1 MDTEQQGILHQC
13 TTAWREGRR
22 EECERLLAGRDTRDL
37 RDPGL
42 HLAWADFLEELGK
55 TDEHLQELHLAV
67 RDDPGNRELYAR
79 LAEVYLDQ
87 GRADRAARCWAACI
101 KQRPGDAEPYQQL
114 AQLFKESGD
123 YPHALQTLQEGQAKT
138 QDVGF
143 APLIREL
150 QAATATAS
158 DSTPEPS
165 AASDQIIPGQHHL
178 VTFTSLFSGREGV
191 YARQWLSP
199 TGEGGYTPVHEPL
212 TLKVAENH
220 ILGNHTVGVYPVRMD
235 NTVNFIAFDLDLAK
249 FAVNKTITNQ
259 KAWNQAMQQLHG
271 VACRLLDLGAAHDLP
286 GYLEDSGFKGRHV
299 WFFLETPVPAGI
311 AKKCG
316 DLLCSQLGAI
326 PPGVV
331 IEVFP
336 KQARVNPGSLGN
348 LIKLPLGYHKRTGR
362 RARFLQP
369 SGELI
374 ADQLEFLQTVV
385 RVKRR
390 AVYALIQR
398 LVEAGRPATAPPPE
412 TAPHP
417 ADDDDLPWD
426 AAPSAPAG
434 SAPAVPAEEYD
445 LERDLEVQV
454 ILSRCGTIRALLEK
468 VNQTASLTKEETL
481 VLIHT
486 LGHLA
491 KGPLAVNQLLQRC
504 RYVEPSLFLKS
515 PLRGNPVSCPKIR
528 SRVPHITSTVACNC
542 AFDPQ
547 INLYPT
553 PLIHVYSMRRKPTA
567 HPLGLPLSTL
577 HFQNLLQ
584 EYLKVRRQIDEAT
597 LALKHLEGQLRQVF
611 AEAGVTSLRTALG
624 ELQLIKRE
632 DGQEAFVL
640 NF

>member
-1 MDTEQQGILHQC
+1 MTEQHEILDAC

-22 EECERLLAGRDTRDL
+22 EECHTLIAGRATREVSDSV
-37 RDPGL
+37 L
-42 HLAWADFLEELGK
+42 HLAWAELLEEMGR
-55 TDEHLQELHLAV
+55 TDDQLQELHLAL
-67 RDDPGNRELYAR
+67 RDDPANRALYAR
-79 LAEVYLDQ
+79 LAEVYLDL

-101 KQRPGDAEPYQQL
+101 KQHPADARAYRQL

-123 YPHALQTLQEGQAKT
+123 YPKALQVLQEGQAQTK
-138 QDVGF
+138 DPAF
-143 APLIREL
+143 AALMREL
-150 QAATATAS
+150 QTAPA
-158 DSTPEPS
+158 DRPAPEP
-165 AASDQIIPGQHHL
+165 AAAGEQIVPSQHHL

-220 ILGNHTVGVYPVRMD
+220 LLGNHTVGVYPVRMD

-249 FAVNKTITNQ
+249 FAVNKYITNQ
-259 KAWNQAMQQLHG
+259 KAWKQAMQRLHG
-271 VACRLLDLGAAHDLP
+271 VACRLLDVGAAHELP
-286 GYLEDSGFKGRHV
+286 GCLEDSGFKGRHV

-326 PPGVV
+326 PPEVV

-336 KQARVNPGSLGN
+336 KQSRVNPGGLGN

-362 RARFLQP
+362 RACFLLA
-369 SGELI
+369 SGEPVP
-374 ADQLEFLQTVV
+374 DQLEFLQSIP

-390 AVYALIQR
+390 AVYAVIQR
-398 LVEAGRPATAPPPE
+398 LVEAGRAAAPTPPQQVPQPVEDEEPPWE
-412 TAPHP
+412 TAPQEP
-417 ADDDDLPWD
+417 ARLT
-426 AAPSAPAG
+426 
-434 SAPAVPAEEYD
+434 PAVPAEDYD

-454 ILSRCGTIRALLEK
+454 LLSRCPTIRSLVEK
-468 VNQTASLTKEETL
+468 VSHTASLTKEETL

-486 LGHLA
+486 LGHLT
-491 KGPLAVNQLLQRC
+491 KGPLAVNQVLQRC

-528 SRVPHITSTVACNC
+528 SRVPDITSTVACNC
-542 AFDPQ
+542 TFDPE

-553 PLIHVYSMRRKPTA
+553 PLIHVYSMRREPPA
-567 HPLGLPLSTL
+567 HPLGLALNTL
-577 HFQNLLQ
+577 QFQNLLQ
-584 EYLKVRRQIDEAT
+584 EYLRVRRQVDEAL
-597 LALKHLEGQLRQVF
+597 LALKRLEGQLRQVF
-611 AEAGVTSLRTALG
+611 TEAGVTSLRTPLG